1 MTSTIVEIIQGFNYE
16 LEEKLQTKLTKL
28 RNQYIKVRPTHTS
41 MTSQIPDGEE
51 DMFIVMAVTVEIG
64 S

>member
-28 RNQYIKVRPTHTS
+28 RNQYIKVRPIHTS
-41 MTSQIPDGEE
+41 MTSQIPADE
-51 DMFIVMAVTVEIG
+51 DLYVVMAVTVEIG